1 MEKKEEEKWM
11 MPDDFKVVETNR
23 PEEML
28 NKYLAEKVVKKWT
41 EDFIDED
48 THETT
53 SIERTEILFDRGL
66 YIDENLLQKIMFS
79 IQAEEI
85 KTVKVIDHKPEVQR
99 TNMQVKR
106 YIVKLSDGSHIC
118 NVYALRCK
126 TPEDAAQM
134 VSDYNTVYG
143 VPNISGNFS
152 VLESEATS
160 LYMLYKSAVGEEYWD
175 DLYNISMA
183 EIKGS
188 VRNEKKIPPYPY
200 QKDRFW
206 KVGLTAWIECEDK
219 YEKSSINYVINAL
232 TLSNASRLVLEYV
245 GFNDQSGR
253 DRIYDITSVG
263 KAKVDFAIPQSY
275 AVAWCDKKYGVGN
288 Y

>member
-1 MEKKEEEKWM
+1 
-11 MPDDFKVVETNR
+11 
-23 PEEML
+23 
-28 NKYLAEKVVKKWT
+28 
-41 EDFIDED
+41 
-48 THETT
+48 
-53 SIERTEILFDRGL
+53 
-66 YIDENLLQKIMFS
+66 
-79 IQAEEI
+79 
-85 KTVKVIDHKPEVQR
+85 
-99 TNMQVKR
+99 MQVKR
-106 YIVKLSDGSHIC
+106 YIVKLSDGSHTC

-206 KVGLTAWIECEDK
+206 KVGVTAWIECEDK

-245 GFNDQSGR
+245 GYNDQSGS

>member
-85 KTVKVIDHKPEVQR
+85 ETVKVIDHKPEV
-99 TNMQVKR
+99 
-106 YIVKLSDGSHIC
+106 
-118 NVYALRCK
+118 
-126 TPEDAAQM
+126 
-134 VSDYNTVYG
+134 
-143 VPNISGNFS
+143 
-152 VLESEATS
+152 
-160 LYMLYKSAVGEEYWD
+160 
-175 DLYNISMA
+175 
-183 EIKGS
+183 
-188 VRNEKKIPPYPY
+188 
-200 QKDRFW
+200 
-206 KVGLTAWIECEDK
+206 
-219 YEKSSINYVINAL
+219 
-232 TLSNASRLVLEYV
+232 
-245 GFNDQSGR
+245 
-253 DRIYDITSVG
+253 
-263 KAKVDFAIPQSY
+263 
-275 AVAWCDKKYGVGN
+275 
-288 Y
+288 